1 MVECDEKVA
10 SNIMEEVLAL
20 GRSKDY
26 DLIIVGKGQF
36 SLSLVAD
43 LVDRQHE
50 ELGPIGDILASST
63 HDVVSSVLVIQQHNA
78 LLNGET
84 PLSMRNDNVI

>member
-1 MVECDEKVA
+1 MVECFEKVA